1 MSYSTCLHAVLASHV
16 MGTMNQDFRAL
27 VESDLQQIL
36 ACVLQFATAPITPAS
51 TAAFEQNLASAT
63 REMNRHLVSATY
75 NQIEIAAAEQA
86 PKFVDYEATNYR
98 RLRQATPNRHVA
110 TLFGTITLWRHGYRP
125 SDRDSAEATIF
136 PLEQTLG
143 LMEGA
148 TPALTE
154 RVGYYLAEAG
164 ATQSRVLDRLRQ
176 VHGVVIGVQRL
187 RDLTTALDEALSPH
201 RHALQLQRL
210 LALLER
216 AQTSQ
221 GGHKPVLSVGR
232 DGITLP
238 LQPASDYEVGS
249 TGTVTVYDRRGERLG
264 TVYLGYVPESGQ
276 GTMSEALTQ
285 LIQDVLRSWQ
295 GPLPRLCYVT
305 DAGDNETAYFK
316 KVLQGM
322 RHPTNQKP
330 LEWYWIVDYY
340 HAAQRIGTMAE
351 ALFGAESGEGAAWAR
366 KMRKLLKK
374 PDGVVRMLYS
384 AAALKS
390 RRGVAEHKA
399 KAFRLAYNYIRDRL
413 PHLNYAEFK
422 RLGLPIGSG
431 VTEAACKT
439 VFTQRL
445 KLSGMSWDKKGAQ
458 VILNLRVMLLSGIW
472 DEACR
477 EMLQAK
483 LLNQARTQ
491 SQFAQ
496 KEFEMAA

>member
-1 MSYSTCLHAVLASHV
+1 MSYSTCLHAVLASQV
-16 MGTMNQDFRAL
+16 LNAINQDLRAL
-27 VESDLQQIL
+27 LENDLQNIL

-51 TAAFEQNLASAT
+51 TKALEQNLASTT
-63 REMNRHLVSATY
+63 REMNRHLVGTL
-75 NQIEIAAAEQA
+75 ETAAAEQA
-86 PKFVDYEATNYR
+86 PKFVDYESTNYR

-136 PLEQTLG
+136 PLEQSLG

-164 ATQSRVLDRLRQ
+164 ATQSRVLERLRKE
-176 VHGVVIGVQRL
+176 HGVVMGVQRL
-187 RDLTTALDEALSPH
+187 RDLGTALDEAMSPH
-201 RHALQLQRL
+201 RHALQRRRL
-210 LALLER
+210 VALLTL
-216 AQTSQ
+216 AHASKGQ
-221 GGHKPVLSVGR
+221 HKPVLSVGR

-249 TGTVTVYDRRGERLG
+249 TGTITVYDRRGERLG

-276 GTMSEALTQ
+276 GKLSEALTQ
-285 LIQDVLRSWQ
+285 LIQDVLRNWE

-305 DAGDNETAYFK
+305 DAGDNETGYFK

-340 HAAQRIGTMAE
+340 HAAQRIGTMAD

-374 PDGVVRMLYS
+374 PGGAVRVLYS

-399 KAFRLAYNYIRDRL
+399 KAFRLAYNYLRDRL

-445 KLSGMSWDKKGAQ
+445 KLSGMSWDKQGAQ

-472 DEACR
+472 EDACHER
-477 EMLQAK
+477 LQAK

-496 KEFEMAA
+496 EEFEMAA